1 MNLVRI
7 CFHFF
12 SFHLNILIFFYRLGP
27 CQHTSLIIL
36 AYLSLISIWQIILRY
51 FKIFRKYYEGGIPM
65 CNYLF
70 KDNNGD
76 TRAIWKICSKL
87 TKKTTGWHRSHYF
100 GVFVNLVIWW
110 WLLWC
115 FHYWFWTSKYW
126 LGFWGKIVMENDL
139 DSLFLLWKT
148 I

>member
-1 MNLVRI
+1 M
-7 CFHFF
+7 
-12 SFHLNILIFFYRLGP
+12 
-27 CQHTSLIIL
+27 L
-36 AYLSLISIWQIILRY
+36 AYLSLISIWQIVLRY

-70 KDNNGD
+70 KDNNGN

-100 GVFVNLVIWW
+100 GVFVNLVIWRW
-110 WLLWC
+110 SLWC

-126 LGFWGKIVMENDL
+126 LGLRLFWVMYCHVKWFRHTFPFIKNNLMETGNKL
-139 DSLFLLWKT
+139 VKERFLVV
-148 I
+148 